1 MTESQT
7 RDIKFFV
14 EKHPEKLNQPRPEA
28 LKQLLNDDVCDF
40 LETRK
45 WGISLATI
53 HLDEPTAKV
62 IQEINKNYPRL
73 PFVMWLVLPDEKGYW
88 TNELNIQDTKH
99 LTKNVENWINQYSLE
114 DAIAGFG
121 FDIEPPIDFIRETNK
136 DGILHLAI
144 TAMKRKL
151 NLATKNHFQ
160 KENFRQEL
168 DSLISDVKHDGIPTE
183 AYVHPWPTGK
193 LFSIAYSTKADY
205 DFVMVYSSLFK
216 GSLGEAIPK
225 YLIGENKEN
234 EKRYPA
240 LGNFSDTKTN
250 FDGRRLSINDE
261 KFVSTPQE
269 LQRDILNIA
278 KRSQKLKRDYLKR
291 FRVFALTGKPILEA
305 TDDALK
311 KIKNAVR
318 V

>member
-14 EKHPEKLNQPRPEA
+14 EKHPESLPINKTRPEV
-28 LKQLLNDDVCDF
+28 LRKLLNEEVCDF

-62 IQEINKNYPRL
+62 IQEINKNHPRL

-88 TNELNIQDTKH
+88 TNELNIQNSKR
-99 LTKNVENWINQYSLE
+99 LTKDLENWINQYNLN
-114 DAIAGFG
+114 IAGFG
-121 FDIEPPIDFIRETNK
+121 FDIEPPIDFIREANK
-136 DGILHLAI
+136 EGLLHLAI
-144 TAMKRKL
+144 TAMKRKFKL
-151 NLATKNHFQ
+151 ETKYRFQ
-160 KENFRQEL
+160 KESFRQEL
-168 DSLISDVKHDGIPTE
+168 TDLISDVHHKGIPTE
-183 AYVHPWPTGK
+183 AYVHPWPTAK
-193 LFSIAYSTKADY
+193 LFSIAPSTNADY

-216 GSLGEAIPK
+216 DPLGQAIPK
-225 YLIGENKEN
+225 YLVGKSQ
-234 EKRYPA
+234 YPA
-240 LGNFSDTKTN
+240 LGNFADRIEQH
-250 FDGRRLSINDE
+250 DGRKLTPKDE
-261 KFVSTPQE
+261 EFVTTPDK
-269 LQRDILNIA
+269 LQRDILNLA
-278 KRSQKLKRDYLKR
+278 KRGQETGRNYLER

-311 KIKNAVR
+311 KIKNAIR